1 MIPRMLCDCNGLI
14 VEFSAENRFVGT
26 LTALCRHCS
35 SFVGTHII
43 LRNVLSSAGSIQ
55 LGSIDIDT
63 QINFA
68 ADKFGLTKTI
78 GLDFS
83 HDAWNTAAPMLNK
96 KRKRYTIMYGE

>member
-1 MIPRMLCDCNGLI
+1 MPLLFICW
-14 VEFSAENRFVGT
+14 
-26 LTALCRHCS
+26 H
-35 SFVGTHII
+35 FVGTHIM
-43 LRNVLSSAGSIQ
+43 LRNVLSSTGGIQ
-55 LGSIDIDT
+55 LVTIDIDT

-96 KRKRYTIMYGE
+96 RCKRYTIMYGE